1 MINKNNCVQSHQ
13 QNSKTCVKIQGDKMS
28 ITEMKYSFI
37 KIFRL
42 FCSLIY
48 LIQIRTIHSI
58 FSKESGWFMSV
69 QFSSVTQSCPTRCNP
84 MDCSTARLP
93 FPSPTP
99 GACSNSCPPSQWCHP
114 TISSSVIPFSS
125 CLQSFSASRSFPVSP
140 FFTSGDQSIGVSA
153 SSSVIPISIQD

>member
-1 MINKNNCVQSHQ
+1 MINRNNYVQSHQ
-13 QNSKTCVKIQGDKMS
+13 QNSTCVKIQGDKMS

-48 LIQIRTIHSI
+48 QIKIRTIHSI
-58 FSKESGWFMSV
+58 FSKESGWFMLV
-69 QFSSVTQSCPTRCNP
+69 QFSSVTQSCPTLCNP

-99 GACSNSCPPSQWCHP
+99 GACSNLCPSSQWCHP
-114 TISSSVIPFSS
+114 TISSSVVPFSS
-125 CLQSFSASRSFPVSP
+125 CLQSFPASGSFPLSQ
-140 FFTSGDQSIGVSA
+140 FFISDGQSIGVSA
-153 SSSVIPISIQD
+153 